1 MKPASPD
8 VEKYL
13 SSLPEERRV
22 ALEAV
27 RQLIVDNLNPGFEE
41 GVQYGML
48 GYYVPHALY
57 PKGYHANPKQPLP
70 CINLGSQKNHMALY
84 LMCLYAGSELELA
97 FKRSWERSGK
107 KLDMGKSCV
116 RFRKLD
122 DLALDA
128 LAETLQRLTVE
139 QHIANYEASISVR
152 SAKPVEA
159 PAGSTKKKA
168 TSRNSTAAAQ
178 PSHSTTKK
186 PTRVNKRPLA
196 SRRKPSAS

>member
-13 SSLPEERRV
+13 GSLPDERRE
-22 ALEAV
+22 ALESV
-27 RQLIVDNLNPGFEE
+27 RHVILDNLSPGFEE

-84 LMCLYAGSELELA
+84 LMCLYAGSELELS
-97 FKRSWERSGK
+97 FKKSWAKSGK

-128 LAETLQRLTVE
+128 LAETLRRLTVE
-139 QHIANYEASISVR
+139 QHIANYEASVGVG
-152 SAKPVEA
+152 AKPAEG
-159 PAGSTKKKA
+159 PDSTKKKA
-168 TSRNSTAAAQ
+168 TSRRSTAAAQ
-178 PSHSTTKK
+178 TSRSTAKK

-196 SRRKPSAS
+196 STRKPSAS